1 MLYVFEEPAGYSRDY
16 QVTDFLG
23 LKFKMLLAVDKYF
36 FLGGGVVER
45 NILGFPKIL
54 FGFSLEI
61 L

>member
-36 FLGGGVVER
+36 WGGGVVER

>member
-16 QVTDFLG
+16 QVTDYLG
-23 LKFKMLLAVDKYF
+23 LKFNKMLLAVDKY
-36 FLGGGVVER
+36 LGGGAVER
-45 NILGFPKIL
+45 NILGFPKSL